1 MVLFNL
7 DLDMLV
13 FLIVLGF
20 FALFVLFI
28 ILCYIYYYISKA
40 VNKFDMWL
48 KNLIRKIK
56 GGDKVE
62 KELEQVQ
69 EQVQEQEPKG
79 LGDLIDMMSD
89 DFRSYC
95 ADQNL
100 GMLCSIKNLLTLTYN
115 EVNNVKSELVDKIGQ
130 DNLNELEKHT
140 LQGLF
145 SKLMLIEQ
153 KTFIV
158 KELIED
164 REKSI

>member
-62 KELEQVQ
+62 KEL

>member
-40 VNKFDMWL
+40 VESIDRWL

-62 KELEQVQ
+62 KELEL
-69 EQVQEQEPKG
+69 VQEQEPKG